1 MKETTHRADCRGRT
15 GIPACPQN
23 DKASRQTEVCP
34 TSIAPRLHFGRI
46 AFACVL
52 LFLAA
57 GFSYA
62 QKISAE
68 EQKLVDYIDAHS
80 AEATALLEK
89 TVNIQSPTENLAG
102 VRQVGAIFRAEFQAL
117 GFSARWI
124 SMPLEMKR
132 AGHLLAEKK
141 GTKGKRVL
149 LLGHLDTVLSGE
161 KFRRDGAR
169 AFGTG
174 SSDMKAGDV
183 VLYLALKALR
193 ETGALKDAQ
202 IIVLLTG
209 DEEDSGDPVAVSRG
223 DMIAVAKR
231 SDLVLS
237 FENGGSN
244 IATVARRGSSDW
256 TLEVTARTGHSSGIF
271 KGMGSGAIFEA
282 ARILD
287 QFYEKLRGE
296 EYLSFNP
303 SVISG
308 GTEVEV
314 KDQSLTTRG
323 KTNVVPA
330 RVVVRGD
337 LRFIREGQKEAARAK
352 MREIVSKSLPGA
364 TAKITF
370 ADGIPAMSPNE
381 GNYKLLKQLDTVS
394 QDLGFEKIEALDPG
408 ARGAGDVAYVTHLIP
423 GLDGLGATGG
433 GAHARGE
440 FADLDTL
447 PRQIKR
453 AAVLIY
459 RLTR

>member
-1 MKETTHRADCRGRT
+1 MKQTSELHAAVSCICKLGIAIVFVVLSTT
-15 GIPACPQN
+15 
-23 DKASRQTEVCP
+23 
-34 TSIAPRLHFGRI
+34 
-46 AFACVL
+46 
-52 LFLAA
+52 LA
-57 GFSYA
+57 YA
-62 QKISAE
+62 QKISPE
-68 EQKLVDYIDAHS
+68 EQKVVDYIDAHTN
-80 AEATALLEK
+80 EATALLEK
-89 TVNIQSPTENLAG
+89 TVNIESPTENLAG
-102 VRQVGAIFRAEFQAL
+102 VRQVGAVFKSQFESL
-117 GFSARWI
+117 GFTTRWI
-124 SMPLEMKR
+124 NMPVEMKR
-132 AGHLLAEKK
+132 AGHLLAENK

-149 LLGHLDTVLSGE
+149 LLGHIDTVLSGE
-161 KFRRDGAR
+161 KFRREGSK

-174 SSDMKAGDV
+174 SADMKAGDV
-183 VLYLALKALR
+183 VLYFALKALR
-193 ETGALKDAQ
+193 ETGALKDAR

-209 DEEDSGDPVAVSRG
+209 DEEDSGDPVEVSRG
-223 DMIAVAKR
+223 DMVAAAKR

-271 KGMGSGAIFEA
+271 KTMGSGAIFEA
-282 ARILD
+282 ARILS
-287 QFYEKLRGE
+287 QFYEALRGE

-303 SVISG
+303 SVIAG

-314 KDQSLTTRG
+314 RDQSLTARG

-337 LRFIREGQKEAARAK
+337 LRFIREEQKEVARAR
-352 MREIVSKSLPGA
+352 MREIVAKSLPGA
-364 TAKITF
+364 VAKITF

-381 GNYKLLKQLDTVS
+381 GNYNLLKQLDAVS
-394 QDLGFEKIEALDPG
+394 QDLGFDKIEALDPG

-440 FADLDTL
+440 YADLDTL

>member
-1 MKETTHRADCRGRT
+1 MRLSQIYGKFFQIRLIRVDPRRIFHRVNLR
-15 GIPACPQN
+15 
-23 DKASRQTEVCP
+23 
-34 TSIAPRLHFGRI
+34 RLSA
-46 AFACVL
+46 AFVFVVL
-52 LFLAA
+52 FATFA
-57 GFSYA
+57 NA
-62 QKISAE
+62 QKISPE
-68 EQKLVDYIDAHS
+68 EQKLVDYIDAHTTD
-80 AEATALLEK
+80 AVALLEK
-89 TVNIQSPTENLAG
+89 AVNIQSPTENLAG
-102 VRQVGAIFRAEFQAL
+102 VRQVGALFKQEFESL
-117 GFSARWI
+117 GFTATWI
-124 SMPLEMKR
+124 EMPAAMKR

-149 LLGHLDTVLSGE
+149 LLGHIDTVLSGE
-161 KFRRDGAR
+161 KWRREGNR

-183 VLYLALKALR
+183 VLFFALKALQ
-193 ETGALKDAQ
+193 ETGALKDAS
-202 IIVLLTG
+202 VMVMLTG
-209 DEEDSGDPVAVSRG
+209 DEEDSGDPVEKSRG
-223 DMIAVAKR
+223 DMIAAAKR

-244 IATVARRGSSDW
+244 VATVARRGSSDW
-256 TLEVTARTGHSSGIF
+256 MLEVTARTGHSSQIF
-271 KGMGSGAIFEA
+271 KNMGSGAIFEA

-287 QFYEKLRGE
+287 QFYETLRGE
-296 EYLSFNP
+296 EYLTFNP
-303 SVISG
+303 SVIAG
-308 GTEVEV
+308 GTDVQV
-314 KDQSLTTRG
+314 TDQNLSTRG

-330 RVVVRGD
+330 KVIVRGD
-337 LRFIREGQKEAARAK
+337 LRFIREEQKEAARAK
-352 MREIVSKSLPGA
+352 MREIVAKSLPGA

-381 GNYKLLKQLDTVS
+381 GNYNLLKQLDAVS
-394 QDLGFEKIEALDPG
+394 QDLGFDKIEALDPG

-440 FADLDTL
+440 FAELDTL

>member
-1 MKETTHRADCRGRT
+1 MKIANAFVRFAV
-15 GIPACPQN
+15 
-23 DKASRQTEVCP
+23 ASVF
-34 TSIAPRLHFGRI
+34 LVL
-46 AFACVL
+46 FATFTC
-52 LFLAA
+52 
-57 GFSYA
+57 A
-62 QKISAE
+62 QKTSTE
-68 EQKLVDYIDAHS
+68 EQKLVDYIDAHT
-80 AEATALLEK
+80 AEAMALLEK
-89 TVNIQSPTENLAG
+89 TVNIESPTENLAG
-102 VRQVGAIFRAEFQAL
+102 VKQVGAIFKQEFESL
-117 GFSARWI
+117 GLTAKWI
-124 SMPLEMKR
+124 NMPAEMKR

-149 LLGHLDTVLSGE
+149 LLGHLDTVLRGE
-161 KFRRDGAR
+161 KFRREGDK

-183 VLYLALKALR
+183 VLYFALKALHD
-193 ETGALKDAQ
+193 TGALKDASV
-202 IIVLLTG
+202 IVLLTG
-209 DEEDSGDPVAVSRG
+209 DEEDSGDPVEISRG
-223 DMIAVAKR
+223 DMISAAKR

-256 TLEVTARTGHSSGIF
+256 TLEVTARTGHSSRIF
-271 KGMGSGAIFEA
+271 DVMGSGAIFEA
-282 ARILD
+282 ARILN
-287 QFYEKLRGE
+287 QFYETLRGE
-296 EYLSFNP
+296 QYLTFNP

-314 KDQSLTTRG
+314 KDQSLTTSG

-330 RVVVRGD
+330 KVIVRGD
-337 LRFIREGQKEAARAK
+337 LRFISEEQKETARAK
-352 MREIVSKSLPGA
+352 MKEIVAKSLPGA
-364 TAKITF
+364 SAKITF
-370 ADGIPAMSPNE
+370 TDGIPAMSPNE
-381 GNYKLLKQLDTVS
+381 GNYKLLKTLDAVS

-408 ARGAGDVAYVTHLIP
+408 VRGAGDIAYVTHLIP

-440 FADLDTL
+440 FADIDTL

>member
-1 MKETTHRADCRGRT
+1 MTTPFSTSWKSTART
-15 GIPACPQN
+15 
-23 DKASRQTEVCP
+23 
-34 TSIAPRLHFGRI
+34 IAG
-46 AFACVL
+46 AL
-52 LFLAA
+52 LFAVLSATFA
-57 GFSYA
+57 SA
-62 QKISAE
+62 QKISPE
-68 EQKLVDYIDAHS
+68 EQKLVAYIDAH
-80 AEATALLEK
+80 ANEANVLLEK
-89 TVNIQSPTENLAG
+89 TVNIESPTENLAG
-102 VRQVGAIFRAEFQAL
+102 VKQVGAVFKAEFESL

-124 SMPLEMKR
+124 NMPAEMKR
-132 AGHLLAEKK
+132 AGHLVAEKK

-149 LLGHLDTVLSGE
+149 LLGHIDTVLSGE
-161 KFRRDGAR
+161 KFRRDGTK

-183 VLYLALKALR
+183 VLLFALKALR
-193 ETGALKDAQ
+193 ESGALKDAQ
-202 IIVLLTG
+202 IIVMLTG
-209 DEEDSGDPVAVSRG
+209 DEEDSGDPVEVSRG
-223 DMIAVAKR
+223 DMLAAAKR
-231 SDLVLS
+231 SDLALS

-256 TLEVTARTGHSSGIF
+256 TLEVTARTGHSSQIF

-282 ARILD
+282 ARILN
-287 QFYEKLRGE
+287 QFYETLRGE
-296 EYLSFNP
+296 EYLTFNP

-330 RVVVRGD
+330 RVIVRGD
-337 LRFIREGQKEAARAK
+337 LRFIREEQKEAARAK
-352 MREIVSKSLPGA
+352 MREIVAKSLPGA
-364 TAKITF
+364 TATITF
-370 ADGIPAMSPNE
+370 ADGIPAMSPSA
-381 GNYKLLKQLDTVS
+381 GNYNLLKQLDAVS

-408 ARGAGDVAYVTHLIP
+408 VRGAGDVAYVTHLIP

-440 FADLDTL
+440 YADLDTL

>member
-1 MKETTHRADCRGRT
+1 MKETTAQLLRVH
-15 GIPACPQN
+15 
-23 DKASRQTEVCP
+23 
-34 TSIAPRLHFGRI
+34 RI
-46 AFACVL
+46 AVALAFALFSATCV
-52 LFLAA
+52 
-57 GFSYA
+57 YA
-62 QKISAE
+62 QKISPE
-68 EQKLVDYIDAHS
+68 EQKLVDYIDANVND
-80 AEATALLEK
+80 ANALLEK
-89 TVNIQSPTENLAG
+89 IVNIESPTENLAG
-102 VRQVGAIFRAEFQAL
+102 VKQVGAVFKAEFASL

-124 SMPLEMKR
+124 NMPAEMKR
-132 AGHLLAEKK
+132 AGHLLAEKN

-149 LLGHLDTVLSGE
+149 LLGHLDTVLHGE
-161 KFRRDGAR
+161 KFKRDGNK

-183 VLYLALKALR
+183 VLLFALKALR
-193 ETGALKDAQ
+193 ETGVLKDASV
-202 IIVLLTG
+202 IVLLTG
-209 DEEDSGDPVAVSRG
+209 DEEDSGDPVEISRR
-223 DMIAVAKR
+223 DMVDAAKR

-256 TLEVTARTGHSSGIF
+256 TLEVTARTGHSSAIF

-282 ARILD
+282 ARILN
-287 QFYEKLRGE
+287 QFYETLRGE
-296 EYLSFNP
+296 EYLTFNP

-308 GTEVEV
+308 GTEVEAT
-314 KDQSLTTRG
+314 DQRLTASG

-337 LRFIREGQKEAARAK
+337 LRFIREQQKEAARAK
-352 MREIVSKSLPGA
+352 MREIVAKSLPGA

-370 ADGIPAMSPNE
+370 TDGIPAMPPSE
-381 GNYKLLKQLDTVS
+381 GNYKLLRQLDAVS
-394 QDLGFEKIEALDPG
+394 QDLGFEKIEPLDPG
-408 ARGAGDVAYVTHLIP
+408 ARGAGDIAYVTHLIP